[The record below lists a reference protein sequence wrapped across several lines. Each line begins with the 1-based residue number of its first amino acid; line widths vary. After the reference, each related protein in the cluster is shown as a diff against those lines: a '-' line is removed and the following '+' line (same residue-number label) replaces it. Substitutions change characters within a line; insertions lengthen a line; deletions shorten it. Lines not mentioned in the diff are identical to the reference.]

1 MALQASL
8 KLLLHGQVSLEA
20 RFAKHKE
27 ASRKIK
33 STITSLGL
41 KQVSADPTAIG
52 ANGMTA
58 VYAPEGIAVP
68 SIVGGLA
75 SRGIVVAAG
84 LHKDIK
90 TKYFRIGEPPYL

>member
-8 KLLLHGQVSLEA
+8 KLILQTSVSLED

-27 ASRKIK
+27 ASQKIK
-33 STITSLGL
+33 STVTSLGL
-41 KQVSADPTAIG
+41 KQVPSDPNTVG

-90 TKYFRIGEPPYL
+90 TKYFRIGEFLQ